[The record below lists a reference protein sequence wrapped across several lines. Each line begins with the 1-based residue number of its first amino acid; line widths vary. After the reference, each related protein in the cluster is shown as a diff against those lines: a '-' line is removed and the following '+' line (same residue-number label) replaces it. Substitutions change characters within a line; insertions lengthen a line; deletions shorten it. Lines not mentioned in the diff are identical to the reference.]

1 MNLNSWKINISKEMP
16 QKIATAMDELEG
28 KILGAEY
35 QEIVYLGSQQVY
47 GINHA
52 VLAEQTVLTG
62 RDTKNVVVLI
72 FNEKPN
78 EREAT
83 LISIERVLE
92 GGLPFGGTNI
102 EVLTDLPEEVRNV
115 WNAAFDGF
123 VGSNVVPIALLGTR
137 PVNGYL
143 YIFAATMTPV
153 VPNAETMV
161 VLVVID
167 PKNERISMKNLLT
180 SKVEGSFGYA
190 FTW

>member
-1 MNLNSWKINISKEMP
+1 MNLNSWKINISKEIP
-16 QKIATAMDELEG
+16 QAVETAMEELGET
-28 KILGAEY
+28 IIGAEY
-35 QEIVYLGSQQVY
+35 REIVYLGSQQVY

-62 RDTKNVVVLI
+62 RDTKNIVVLI

-153 VPNAETMV
+153 VPNGETMV

-180 SKVEGSFGYA
+180 SKAEGSFGYA

>member
-1 MNLNSWKINISKEMP
+1 MNLNSWKIDISREMP
-16 QKIATAMDELEG
+16 QKIASAMAGLGET
-28 KILGAEY
+28 ILGTEY
-35 QEIVYLGSQQVY
+35 QEIVYLGSQQVN

-72 FNEKPN
+72 FNEKPGD
-78 EREAT
+78 REAT
-83 LISIERVLE
+83 LVSIERVLE
-92 GGLPFGGTNI
+92 GGMPFGGTNI
-102 EVLTDLPEEVRNV
+102 EVMTDLPEEVRNV

-123 VGSNVVPIALLGTR
+123 VGSNVEPIALLGTR
-137 PVNGYL
+137 PFNGYL
-143 YIFAATMTPV
+143 YIFAAAVTPV
-153 VPNAETMV
+153 APNSATMV
-161 VLVVID
+161 VLAVID